1 MRVLYAGSG
10 WLDVPARLA
19 AVLGEPV
26 ATWDRRTPLV
36 DVVGDVE
43 VLLPSNALID
53 AAVIAGAPRLRLI
66 QQPAAGYEGI
76 DLGAARAAGVP
87 VCNAPGTN
95 HTAVAEAA
103 LLLLLLLARRWP
115 AAQAAFAGGEIGAP
129 IGHELAGRTLGIVGP
144 GRAGTALADR
154 ARALG
159 MHVRLLDRRACAD
172 AAARAAFFAG
182 LDAVSLHCPLTD
194 LTRGLI
200 DATALAALR
209 PGALLVNVARGA
221 VVDTD
226 ALTAEVRAGRLE
238 AALDVTD
245 PEPLPPEH
253 PLWSLPGVLISP
265 HVGGTSTAFEPR
277 ARRLIAEQLRR
288 WASGEPL
295 DNEVPRP

>member
-87 VCNAPGTN
+87 VCNAPRTN

-115 AAQAAFAGGEIGAP
+115 AAQAAFACGEIGAP

-172 AAARAAFFAG
+172 AAARAAFIAG
-182 LDAVSLHCPLTD
+182 HDAVSLHCPLTD
-194 LTRGLI
+194 RTRGLI
-200 DATALAALR
+200 YATALAALH

-221 VVDTD
+221 VIDRP
-226 ALTAEVRAGRLE
+226 ALE
-238 AALDVTD
+238 AALASGHLGGVGLDVFWQ
-245 PEPLPPEH
+245 EPWDVAD
-253 PLWSLPGVLISP
+253 PLWRHPRVVTLP
-265 HVGGTSTAFEPR
+265 HVAGSSDDALAQVVALVAANIGR
-277 ARRLIAEQLRR
+277 MRR
-288 WASGEPL
+288 GEPL
-295 DNEVPRP
+295 AFQLC